1 MRVSKSL
8 PLALFYAT
16 LVSSSTLIEQ
26 VTGWPWPWP
35 HQPRTTTIID
45 LLSTNEEFGPLLKV
59 LQRTALIPLL
69 NTAPNITLI
78 APIAAAFDDDNIDLT
93 RQLMM
98 YHTLNASVLSSM
110 VEREIVFESFLRMD
124 ERDNSSS
131 GVGVRVERQGDSG
144 RGQGALRIGGTARVV
159 KSDWVA
165 NNGIS
170 SGCRG
175 VLRLGVIQ
183 VVDGLIQIPE
193 SIRSLSSGGYIL
205 IVGSNLDKM
214 KSSSTF
220 NTLFRDT
227 SFPREYSLFVPD
239 DSSFDILHPVEI
251 SYLKTKFGEQ
261 DRTALLHRH
270 TSKEILYRKNFQGH
284 SNATGGNT
292 TSLEGEKISFTS
304 NNSQIRIDNATLTH
318 PDIVCNNG
326 GSPCPASPDLS

>member
-1 MRVSKSL
+1 MRVSRSL
-8 PLALFYAT
+8 PVALFYAT
-16 LVSSSTLIEQ
+16 LVSSSTLVEQ

-78 APIAAAFDDDNIDLT
+78 APIAAAFDDDNIDVT
-93 RQLMM
+93 RRLMM

-110 VEREIVFESFLRMD
+110 IEGEIVFESLLRMD
-124 ERDNSSS
+124 ERDNSSL

-165 NNGIS
+165 NN
-170 SGCRG
+170 
-175 VLRLGVIQ
+175 VIQ
-183 VVDGLIQIPE
+183 VVDRLIQIPE
-193 SIRSLSSGGYIL
+193 SIGSLSSRGYML
-205 IVGSNLDKM
+205 IVESNLDKM
-214 KSSSTF
+214 KSASTF
-220 NTLFRDT
+220 NTLFKDT

-270 TSKEILYRKNFQGH
+270 TSEEILYRKNFQERG
-284 SNATGGNT
+284 NATGGNT
-292 TSLEGEKISFTS
+292 TSLEGEKINFTT

-326 GSPCPASPDLS
+326 PSSPSLSDLS